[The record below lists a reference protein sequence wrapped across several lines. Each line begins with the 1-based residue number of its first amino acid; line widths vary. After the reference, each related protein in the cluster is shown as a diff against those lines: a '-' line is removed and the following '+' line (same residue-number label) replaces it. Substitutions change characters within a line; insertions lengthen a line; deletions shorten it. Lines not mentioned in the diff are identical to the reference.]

1 MRRRT
6 ILMLVL
12 IPLLSLPM
20 LPVALARGG
29 DRYVHVRIL
38 DRDAADEE
46 VRLDVPVG
54 LLRAFLAHADV
65 EVWDRDLSLRY
76 AGGSEV
82 DLREVLAALREAPEG
97 EFLRIRERDESVRVA
112 KEGGFFLV
120 RVDERDGD
128 RLRVRFPLAVLDTLI
143 DSGTERLDF
152 AAALEALSDYDGDD
166 LLTVE
171 SDDEQIRIWIDGKP
185 SGD

>member
-1 MRRRT
+1 MRSRA
-6 ILMLVL
+6 IL
-12 IPLLSLPM
+12 IPLLALLM
-20 LPVALARGG
+20 LPAALARGA

-38 DRDAADEE
+38 DRSAADEA
-46 VRLDVPVG
+46 VRLDVPVA

-65 EVWDRDLSLRY
+65 DAWDRDLSLRY

-128 RLRVRFPLAVLDTLI
+128 RLRIRFPLAVLDTLI
-143 DSGTERLDF
+143 DSGTERLDL
-152 AAALEALSDYDGDD
+152 AAALEALAEYDGDD

-171 SDDEQIRIWIDGKP
+171 SDDEQIRVWIDAKAA
-185 SGD
+185 GD